1 MMKILRLRAYC
12 YPENVAASAMAEDI
26 DAEYVRRDIVC
37 INYTPMPSRG
47 VSDEVR
53 RKYKKIKY
61 EEFHDGHV
69 IVHRFPMIK
78 EGTNIVQKTFKYLL
92 STIVEYFKGI
102 RVKDIDLMLCSSTPP
117 TQGMLTAMVAKRLS
131 RKYGRKVPFVYN
143 LQDIFPDSLVNTGM
157 TRQGSLLWKLG
168 RRMEDYIYR
177 NADKIIVI
185 SEDFKRNIMAKGV
198 PESKIVI
205 VPNWADTDGIYPV
218 ERKDNVLFDR
228 YGLDYDKFYICY
240 SGTIGHTQNMDL
252 LLDVAKEIK
261 DELNEVCFVVIGE
274 GAAKADVER
283 RINDEAINNVTLLPF
298 QPYADIASVFSL
310 GDVGLII
317 SKPNVG
323 SNSVPSKT
331 WSYMAAEKPILAS
344 FDRDSALA
352 SLIESVGCGVV
363 AEAGNKD
370 ELIAAIRSMVADP
383 QLTEKGKLG
392 KSYLT
397 AELNKEKCVK
407 RFVDTLVEAV
417 EENL

>member
-1 MMKILRLRAYC
+1 MKILRLRAYC

-26 DAEYVRRDIVC
+26 DAEYVRRGIVC

-102 RVKDIDLMLCSSTPP
+102 RAKDIDLMLCSSTPP

-131 RKYGRKVPFVYN
+131 RRYGRKVPFVYN

-177 NADKIIVI
+177 NADRIIVI

-228 YGLDYDKFYICY
+228 YDLERDKFYICY

-252 LLDVAKEIK
+252 LLDVAKEIRDGLK
-261 DELNEVCFVVIGE
+261 DVRFVVIGD

-283 RINDEAINNVTLLPF
+283 RIKEENIGNVILLPF
-298 QPYADIASVFSL
+298 QPYEDIAHVFSL

-317 SKPNVG
+317 SKPGVG
-323 SNSVPSKT
+323 NNSVPSKT
-331 WSYMAAEKPILAS
+331 WSYMAAEKPVLAS
-344 FDRDSALA
+344 FDKDSALA
-352 SLIESVGCGVV
+352 SLIEKTGCGIV
-363 AEAGNKD
+363 AEAGSRE
-370 ELIAAIRSMVADP
+370 ELKEAIRKMAADS
-383 QLTEKGKLG
+383 QIAGKGKSG
-392 KSYLT
+392 KDYLMT
-397 AELNKEKCVK
+397 ELDKEKCVK
-407 RFVDTLVEAV
+407 RFVDTLVLAV
-417 EENL
+417 E

>member
-1 MMKILRLRAYC
+1 MKILRLRAYC
-12 YPENVAASAMAEDI
+12 YPENVAASAMGEDI
-26 DAEYVRRDIVC
+26 DAEYVRRGIVC
-37 INYTPMPSRG
+37 INYTPTPSRG

-78 EGTNIVQKTFKYLL
+78 EGTNIVRKSLKYLL
-92 STIVEYFKGI
+92 CTIVEYFKGI
-102 RVKDIDLMLCSSTPP
+102 RAKDIDLMLCSSTPP
-117 TQGMLTAMVAKRLS
+117 TQGMLTAMVARRLS

-143 LQDIFPDSLVNTGM
+143 LQDIFPDSLINTGM
-157 TRQGSLLWKLG
+157 TRQGSLIWRIG

-177 NADKIIVI
+177 SADRIIVI

-198 PESKIVI
+198 PEEKIVV
-205 VPNWADTDGIYPV
+205 VPNWADTDGIYPI

-228 YGLDYDKFYICY
+228 YGLERDKFYICY

-252 LLDVAKEIK
+252 LLDVSKEIK
-261 DELNEVCFVVIGE
+261 DELKDVRFVIIGE
-274 GAAKADVER
+274 GATKADVER
-283 RINDEAINNVTLLPF
+283 RIKDETIDNVTLLPF

-310 GDVGLII
+310 GDAGLII
-317 SKPNVG
+317 SKPEVG
-323 SNSVPSKT
+323 NNSVPSKT

-344 FDRDSALA
+344 FDRDSALS
-352 SLIESVGCGVV
+352 SLIESTGCGIV
-363 AEAGNKD
+363 AEAGSKED
-370 ELIAAIRSMVADP
+370 LKEAIRKMFADP

-392 KSYLT
+392 KNYLVT
-397 AELNKEKCVK
+397 ELNKEKCVK

>member
-1 MMKILRLRAYC
+1 MKILRLRAYC
-12 YPENVAASAMAEDI
+12 YPENVAASAIGEDI
-26 DAEYVRRDIVC
+26 DAEYVRRGIVC
-37 INYTPMPSRG
+37 INYTPVPSRG

-61 EEFHDGHV
+61 EEFHGGHV

-78 EGTNIVQKTFKYLL
+78 EGTNIVQKSLKYLL
-92 STIVEYFKGI
+92 CTIVEYFKGI
-102 RVKDIDLMLCSSTPP
+102 RAKDIDLMLCSSTPP

-143 LQDIFPDSLVNTGM
+143 LQDIFPDSLVGTGM
-157 TRQGSLLWKLG
+157 TSQGSLIWKIG

-177 NADKIIVI
+177 SADRIIVI

-228 YGLDYDKFYICY
+228 YDLERDKFYICY
-240 SGTIGHTQNMDL
+240 SGTIGHTQNMNL
-252 LLDVAKEIK
+252 LLDAAKEIK
-261 DELNEVCFVVIGE
+261 DGLEDVRFVIIGE

-283 RINDEAINNVTLLPF
+283 RIKEENIGNVTLLPF

-344 FDRDSALA
+344 FDRDSALS
-352 SLIESVGCGVV
+352 SLIESTGCGIV
-363 AEAGNKD
+363 AEAGSKN
-370 ELIAAIRSMVADP
+370 ELKEAIRKMATDS